1 MSMTSFWRYHCWLWT
16 YFTTCSSVS
25 NVNFEQVNTSW
36 VFFISLPFEFYQSA
50 KFPKMR
56 YHFCNSSGNVYF
68 EITYSVFKKFRKTLK
83 TNKKPLLVFNA
94 SSHWVF
100 PAGYPVL
107 DRFTNVSQESFL
119 VVSNNFLIVSLNIYA
134 LYLSWKSAIV
144 LVAKMSLKSLLHLC
158 FTFKWYVSELSQP
171 AFTCS
176 KLTIETLE

>member
-1 MSMTSFWRYHCWLWT
+1 
-16 YFTTCSSVS
+16 
-25 NVNFEQVNTSW
+25 
-36 VFFISLPFEFYQSA
+36 
-50 KFPKMR
+50 MR

-83 TNKKPLLVFNA
+83 TNKKPLSVFNA

-119 VVSNNFLIVSLNIYA
+119 VVSNNFLILSLNIYA

-144 LVAKMSLKSLLHLC
+144 LVAKMSLKSLHYLC
-158 FTFKWYVSELSQP
+158 FTFKWCVRTIPAGIYLLKVNNINTRIRSEI
-171 AFTCS
+171 CS
-176 KLTIETLE
+176 KLIKTQERHHRSRSGVCIVNFEHI